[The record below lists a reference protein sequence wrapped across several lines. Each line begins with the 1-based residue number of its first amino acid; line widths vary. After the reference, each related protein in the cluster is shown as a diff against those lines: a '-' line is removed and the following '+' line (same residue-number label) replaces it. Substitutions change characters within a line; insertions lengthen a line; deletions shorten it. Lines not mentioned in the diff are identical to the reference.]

1 MSETPLLI
9 KSMKLLGWERITA
22 ALANHTCSPYT
33 HDYCL
38 QLKPETEFETAQ
50 KRLDETAE
58 MMALLDSLE
67 SFPMDRFENIHPI
80 FKDVDEQS
88 TIAPSQCLIIMKLL
102 RLCRN
107 LCKDL
112 AKKEAFPNI
121 QGWLSQLDPLKEFF
135 DDLLRCIDDEGNI
148 KENATPEL
156 KQAIREIEAARNKL

>member
-1 MSETPLLI
+1 
-9 KSMKLLGWERITA
+9 MKLLGWERITA

-88 TIAPSQCLIIMKLL
+88 SKPMPHHY
-102 RLCRN
+102 
-107 LCKDL
+107 
-112 AKKEAFPNI
+112 EV
-121 QGWLSQLDPLKEFF
+121 
-135 DDLLRCIDDEGNI
+135 
-148 KENATPEL
+148 ATTLQKSLQRPC
-156 KQAIREIEAARNKL
+156 